1 MGSWTSWWRF
11 RISPVSEWVEWE
23 DQTMAS
29 DEGGDVAVLQV
40 ATNTGD
46 ADDGR
51 DPLVARHD
59 GGIW

>member
-1 MGSWTSWWRF
+1 M
-11 RISPVSEWVEWE
+11 SEWVEWE